1 MPCTTPCDQCA
12 QTGLPILFTRYAA
25 AYSASQMGM
34 DARHRG
40 RGVTQNMFQAE
51 LSYLDEVRR
60 TGVQK
65 ALTYYADINEYTRLH
80 KVHEG
85 PMPRD
90 PDTPKPTKKERQ
102 KQPIFAEPSL
112 SGRRVLFDFNQNF
125 VEMSNS
131 GEELRSL
138 MLMLFLL
145 LGLIVCTPVLGLSQT
160 LPHDPIFSSGW
171 FFNLSI
177 GGGMLLVVLVGLYF
191 AWRTIFAA
199 IFFTA
204 LCPRYRFNRT
214 TGKVYVLRPEKFGGN
229 AVLDWSRVQAH
240 VRWTP
245 PKSWMPEEL
254 AQNPE
259 AREERLVSA
268 SMGEGSLVLYWP
280 PFDVADAERKGE
292 DVLWVGPTGSGE
304 PLWQYIRTFMAQG
317 MQAVPPPGPDNWLR
331 KGFSDSGEHLEEN
344 VMQGS
349 HRRDTIEGKGMT
361 RMTALNYVA
370 NAPWAPLHSL
380 AERLCYWPKFP
391 VEWNSDCGR
400 RRRERGLGPE
410 RPLHWEST
418 P

>member
-1 MPCTTPCDQCA
+1 
-12 QTGLPILFTRYAA
+12 
-25 AYSASQMGM
+25 
-34 DARHRG
+34 
-40 RGVTQNMFQAE
+40 MFKNE
-51 LSYLDEVRR
+51 LSSLQEARR
-60 TGVQK
+60 TGTQN
-65 ALTYYADINEYTRLH
+65 ALAYYVDINEHTR
-80 KVHEG
+80 VYESHEG
-85 PMPRD
+85 PQSRN
-90 PDTPKPTKKERQ
+90 PDTPKATNKEKREE
-102 KQPIFAEPSL
+102 PFFAAPSL
-112 SGRRVLFDFNQNF
+112 SGKRVLFDFNQHF
-125 VEMSNS
+125 IEMSNS

-138 MLMLFLL
+138 MFMVLMMAGLMMALPLYGASLL
-145 LGLIVCTPVLGLSQT
+145 LVAYNGVRNFDWLIGTASLVL
-160 LPHDPIFSSGW
+160 
-171 FFNLSI
+171 
-177 GGGMLLVVLVGLYF
+177 MLLVVSVALYF

-259 AREERLVSA
+259 AHEERLVSA

-280 PFDVADAERKGE
+280 PFDVADAERRGE

-344 VMQGS
+344 VMHGS

-410 RPLHWEST
+410 RPLHWEAT